1 MEHLIIDL
9 KQNLI
14 ARRKKEILLIE
25 GFDKEVD
32 KELILISAGK
42 INELDFVVES
52 INELLIYSE
61 KTKKIVK

>member
-1 MEHLIIDL
+1 MEHLIINL

-14 ARRKKEILLIE
+14 ARRQKEVLLIE
-25 GFDKEVD
+25 EMDKEAD

-52 INELLIYSE
+52 LNDLLIYSE
-61 KTKKIVK
+61 KTKKTVK